1 MDSEVINVHWR
12 LRTEVVLQE
21 IANEDPIGLERRT
34 PFQQNRVFL
43 GVVGSQ
49 DGHLCWNCKI
59 YNHSYKHGSTAHLKF
74 TTNTPDFMKTPYV
87 EGDPGSGSD
96 PSLLY
101 SMHQIAGLTL

>member
-1 MDSEVINVHWR
+1 MGTCAGTAKN
-12 LRTEVVLQE
+12 
-21 IANEDPIGLERRT
+21 
-34 PFQQNRVFL
+34 
-43 GVVGSQ
+43 
-49 DGHLCWNCKI
+49 

-74 TTNTPDFMKTPYV
+74 TTHTPDFMKTPYV